1 MTLLNRKKSIQR
13 EKSYSLFR
21 RTIFLVV
28 TVYFVAFG
36 LMFLSD
42 VMAVN
47 NSLQIVYESLNVS
60 LHMTTAQI
68 QVDLENVEKN
78 VVNRILSHDVM
89 YRGWITPKNITS

>member
-47 NSLQIVYESLNVS
+47 NSLQIVYESLNAS

-68 QVDLENVEKN
+68 QVDLENVEK
-78 VVNRILSHDVM
+78 M
-89 YRGWITPKNITS
+89 W